1 MYDNHGDEMN
11 REKTKQI
18 VTGAFMAALFGVLS
32 VVNVYTGTMFDI
44 IFIYL
49 MTVALAYYTFKFNEK
64 MAVLVLFTSTF
75 ILFLTG
81 ELFFTLYSFFT
92 LPLGILYI
100 YCLKKN
106 IDGKW
111 ILRVYSMLKNYIVL
125 FLLNSLLGLNTFTD
139 AKDIYYSI
147 VGLFPF
153 LESDFLKNGMFIILW
168 IVLSFSEVYIIKVY
182 TNLFIRYRIC
192 ISFINLY
199 VFTKSCYFSF
209 NDLYFNKKCCLY
221 HCSLLSP

>member
-1 MYDNHGDEMN
+1 
-11 REKTKQI
+11 
-18 VTGAFMAALFGVLS
+18 MAALFGVLS

-49 MTVALAYYTFKFNEK
+49 MTVALAYYTFKFNAK

-100 YCLKKN
+100 YCIKKN

-111 ILRVYSMLKNYIVL
+111 ILRVYSMLKN
-125 FLLNSLLGLNTFTD
+125 FTD

-182 TNLFIRYRIC
+182 TNLFVLRM
-192 ISFINLY
+192 
-199 VFTKSCYFSF
+199 
-209 NDLYFNKKCCLY
+209 NKNKMMK
-221 HCSLLSP
+221 

>member
-49 MTVALAYYTFKFNEK
+49 MTVALAYYTFKFNAK

-100 YCLKKN
+100 YCIKKN

-111 ILRVYSMLKNYIVL
+111 ILRVYSMLKNFVVL

-182 TNLFIRYRIC
+182 TNLFILRM
-192 ISFINLY
+192 
-199 VFTKSCYFSF
+199 
-209 NDLYFNKKCCLY
+209 NKNKMMK
-221 HCSLLSP
+221 

>member
-1 MYDNHGDEMN
+1 MN

-18 VTGAFMAALFGVLS
+18 VTGAFMAALFGVIS

-100 YCLKKN
+100 YCIKKK

-182 TNLFIRYRIC
+182 TNLFILRM
-192 ISFINLY
+192 
-199 VFTKSCYFSF
+199 
-209 NDLYFNKKCCLY
+209 NKNKMMK
-221 HCSLLSP
+221 

>member
-1 MYDNHGDEMN
+1 MIKLYDNHGDEMN

-100 YCLKKN
+100 YCIKKK

-182 TNLFIRYRIC
+182 TNLFILRM
-192 ISFINLY
+192 
-199 VFTKSCYFSF
+199 
-209 NDLYFNKKCCLY
+209 NKNKMMK
-221 HCSLLSP
+221 

>member
-49 MTVALAYYTFKFNEK
+49 MTVALAYYTFKFNAK

-100 YCLKKN
+100 YCIKKN

-111 ILRVYSMLKNYIVL
+111 ILRVYSMLKNFVVL

-182 TNLFIRYRIC
+182 TNLFVLRM
-192 ISFINLY
+192 
-199 VFTKSCYFSF
+199 
-209 NDLYFNKKCCLY
+209 NKNKMMK
-221 HCSLLSP
+221 

>member
-1 MYDNHGDEMN
+1 MN

-111 ILRVYSMLKNYIVL
+111 ILRVYSMLKNFVVL
-125 FLLNSLLGLNTFTD
+125 FLLNSLLGLN
-139 AKDIYYSI
+139 IYYSI
-147 VGLFPF
+147 IGLFPF

-168 IVLSFSEVYIIKVY
+168 VVLSFSEVYIIKVY
-182 TNLFIRYRIC
+182 TNLFILRM
-192 ISFINLY
+192 
-199 VFTKSCYFSF
+199 
-209 NDLYFNKKCCLY
+209 NKNKMMK
-221 HCSLLSP
+221 

>member
-100 YCLKKN
+100 YCTKKK

-182 TNLFIRYRIC
+182 TNLFILRM
-192 ISFINLY
+192 
-199 VFTKSCYFSF
+199 
-209 NDLYFNKKCCLY
+209 NKNKMMK
-221 HCSLLSP
+221 

>member
-1 MYDNHGDEMN
+1 MLYDNHGDEMN

-100 YCLKKN
+100 YCIKKK

-182 TNLFIRYRIC
+182 TNLFILRM
-192 ISFINLY
+192 
-199 VFTKSCYFSF
+199 
-209 NDLYFNKKCCLY
+209 NKNKMMK
-221 HCSLLSP
+221 

>member
-1 MYDNHGDEMN
+1 LYDNHGDEMN

-49 MTVALAYYTFKFNEK
+49 MTVALAYYTFKFNAK

-100 YCLKKN
+100 YCIKKN

-111 ILRVYSMLKNYIVL
+111 ILRVYSMLKNFVVL

-147 VGLFPF
+147 VGLFPL

-182 TNLFIRYRIC
+182 TNLFILRM
-192 ISFINLY
+192 
-199 VFTKSCYFSF
+199 
-209 NDLYFNKKCCLY
+209 NKNKMMK
-221 HCSLLSP
+221 

>member
-100 YCLKKN
+100 YCIKKN

-111 ILRVYSMLKNYIVL
+111 ILRVYSMLKNFVVL

-168 IVLSFSEVYIIKVY
+168 VVLSFSEVYIIKVY
-182 TNLFIRYRIC
+182 TNLFILRM
-192 ISFINLY
+192 
-199 VFTKSCYFSF
+199 
-209 NDLYFNKKCCLY
+209 NKNKMMK
-221 HCSLLSP
+221 

>member
-1 MYDNHGDEMN
+1 MN

-49 MTVALAYYTFKFNEK
+49 MTVALAYYTFKFNAK

-100 YCLKKN
+100 YCIKKN

-111 ILRVYSMLKNYIVL
+111 ILRVYSMLKNFVVL

-182 TNLFIRYRIC
+182 TNLFILRMNKNKMMKKMNSC
-192 ISFINLY
+192 II
-199 VFTKSCYFSF
+199 
-209 NDLYFNKKCCLY
+209 
-221 HCSLLSP
+221 

>member
-1 MYDNHGDEMN
+1 LYDNHGDEMN

-49 MTVALAYYTFKFNEK
+49 MTVALAYYTFKFNAK

-100 YCLKKN
+100 YCIKKN

-111 ILRVYSMLKNYIVL
+111 ILRVYSMLKNFVVL

-182 TNLFIRYRIC
+182 TNLFILRM
-192 ISFINLY
+192 
-199 VFTKSCYFSF
+199 
-209 NDLYFNKKCCLY
+209 NKNKMMK
-221 HCSLLSP
+221 

>member
-1 MYDNHGDEMN
+1 
-11 REKTKQI
+11 
-18 VTGAFMAALFGVLS
+18 MAALFGVLS

-75 ILFLTG
+75 IL
-81 ELFFTLYSFFT
+81 
-92 LPLGILYI
+92 
-100 YCLKKN
+100 
-106 IDGKW
+106 
-111 ILRVYSMLKNYIVL
+111 RVYSMLKNFVVL

-182 TNLFIRYRIC
+182 TNLFILRM
-192 ISFINLY
+192 
-199 VFTKSCYFSF
+199 
-209 NDLYFNKKCCLY
+209 NKNKMMK
-221 HCSLLSP
+221 

>member
-1 MYDNHGDEMN
+1 
-11 REKTKQI
+11 
-18 VTGAFMAALFGVLS
+18 MAALFGVLS

-49 MTVALAYYTFKFNEK
+49 MTVALAYYTFKFNAK

-81 ELFFTLYSFFT
+81 ELF
-92 LPLGILYI
+92 I
-100 YCLKKN
+100 YCIKKK

-111 ILRVYSMLKNYIVL
+111 ILRVYSMLKNFVVL

-182 TNLFIRYRIC
+182 TNLFILRM
-192 ISFINLY
+192 
-199 VFTKSCYFSF
+199 
-209 NDLYFNKKCCLY
+209 NKNKMMK
-221 HCSLLSP
+221 

>member
-100 YCLKKN
+100 YCIKKK

-182 TNLFIRYRIC
+182 TNLFILRM
-192 ISFINLY
+192 
-199 VFTKSCYFSF
+199 
-209 NDLYFNKKCCLY
+209 NKNKMMK
-221 HCSLLSP
+221 